1 MKTKPKRKRKFL
13 LILGLLALLAAFGV
27 WFGWLK
33 FFREEDQPPFA
44 SAEEQFKYG
53 SVGAEVNRG
62 IPYWIWVVLPRVFP
76 DLLPGPGGYQSFG
89 LVWEEGRE
97 LPSGFSKKTVGFPRV
112 ANNCAICHTGTWRAT
127 PDETPHV
134 VVGAASHTSDVQG
147 MIRFLY
153 RSAQDPRFTAD
164 VLMPQI
170 ESEVRLSVVDKLLYR
185 YVIIPA
191 AKREL
196 AAQKDAFAWMDRPH
210 IPAWGKGRDDPMNL
224 TKYFMT
230 GMPKDNTTGQADF
243 PSIWNLKV
251 RKGPG
256 LYLNWSCDTPAV
268 RSVIIDSALG
278 LGAAPGNFPNQPQ
291 DLMGRVR
298 GQLDWLNWRMKRR
311 AWFEHRMEEVDNF
324 LSELPPPKYPFPIDA
339 ALAAK
344 GQPIYN
350 QHCADCH
357 EPGRPRTNKPIPPA
371 EIGTDRERMD
381 TWIKEAADIANQRV
395 KSFGITRPDM
405 VKIEAYQSP
414 PLDGI
419 WLRAPYLHNGS
430 VPTLSD
436 LLKPVDQRPK
446 TFYRGYDVYD
456 PANVG
461 FITTGPEAEHAGW
474 RHDVTVRGDSNI
486 GHTYGVALTADE
498 KAALV
503 EFLKT
508 L

>member
-1 MKTKPKRKRKFL
+1 MRPTPKRKKKV
-13 LILGLLALLAAFGV
+13 LIALVLFALLAAFGV

-33 FFREEDQPPFA
+33 FFREIEQPPF
-44 SAEEQFKYG
+44 SDEAERFKYG
-53 SVGAEVNRG
+53 SIGAEVNRG

-76 DLLPGPGGYQSFG
+76 DLMPGPGGYKSFG
-89 LVWEEGRE
+89 LVWEEGHE
-97 LPSGFSKKTVGFPRV
+97 LPSGFSKKVVGFPRV
-112 ANNCAICHTGTWRAT
+112 ANNCATCHTGSWRAS

-134 VVGAASHTSDVQG
+134 VVGAASHTSDVQA

-153 RSAQDPRFTAD
+153 RSANDPRFTAD
-164 VLMPQI
+164 VLMPEI
-170 ESEVRLSVVDKLLYR
+170 ESEIRLSLVDSLLYR

-210 IPAWGKGRDDPMNL
+210 MPAWGKGRDDPMNL

-230 GMPKDNTTGQADF
+230 GMEKDETTGQADF
-243 PSIWNLKV
+243 PSIWNLKI

-291 DLMGRVR
+291 DLLGRIR
-298 GQLDWLNWRMKRR
+298 GQLDWMNWRLKRR
-311 AWFEHRMEEVDNF
+311 AWFENRMAEMDNF

-339 ALAAK
+339 ELAAK
-344 GQPIYN
+344 GRPLYE
-350 QHCADCH
+350 QHCAECH
-357 EPGRPRTNKPIPPA
+357 EPGRARTSKPIPLA
-371 EIGTDRERMD
+371 EIGTDRERAL
-381 TWIKEAADIANQRV
+381 TWIKEAADTANERV
-395 KSFGITRPDM
+395 KSFGIDRPDM
-405 VKIEAYQSP
+405 VKIECYQSP

-430 VPTLSD
+430 VPTLND
-436 LLKPVDQRPK
+436 LLQPVEARPAK
-446 TFYRGYDVYD
+446 FYRGYDVYD
-456 PANVG
+456 PVNVG
-461 FITTGPEAEHAGW
+461 FVTGGPDAARTGW
-474 RHDVTVRGDSNI
+474 LHDVSVRGDSNV
-486 GHTYGVALTADE
+486 GHTYGTQFAAEE

-503 EFLKT
+503 EYLKT

>member
-1 MKTKPKRKRKFL
+1 MSMTRKRKRKI
-13 LILGLLALLAAFGV
+13 LIIVGLLVLLASFGA
-27 WFGWLK
+27 WFVWLK

-44 SAEEQFKYG
+44 NAAEQFKYG
-53 SVGAEVNRG
+53 SIGAEVNRG

-112 ANNCAICHTGTWRAT
+112 ANNCAICHTGSWRTA
-127 PDETPHV
+127 PDEPPQV
-134 VVGAASHTSDVQG
+134 VVGAASHTADVQG

-153 RSAQDPRFTAD
+153 RSANDPRFNAD
-164 VLMPQI
+164 ELMPHIQ
-170 ESEVRLSVVDKLLYR
+170 SEVRLSVVDCLLYR

-196 AAQKDAFAWMDRPH
+196 AAQKEAFAWMDRSH
-210 IPAWGKGRDDPMNL
+210 MPAWGKGRDDPMNL

-230 GMPKDNTTGQADF
+230 GMAKDNTTGQADF

-278 LGAAPGNFPNQPQ
+278 LGAAPGNFPNQPE

-311 AWFEHRMEEVDNF
+311 AWFEDRMAAVDDF

-339 ALAAK
+339 TLAAK
-344 GQPIYN
+344 GRPTYD
-350 QHCADCH
+350 QHCAECH
-357 EPGRPRTNKPIPPA
+357 EPGRARTNKPIPIA

-395 KSFGITRPDM
+395 KSFGINRPDM

-414 PLDGI
+414 PLDGL

-430 VPTLSD
+430 VPNLND
-436 LLKPVDQRPK
+436 LLKPVEQRAK
-446 TFYRGYDVYD
+446 VFYRGYDVYD
-456 PANVG
+456 PAEVG
-461 FITTGPEAEHAGW
+461 FITSGPAAERAGW

-486 GHTYGVALTADE
+486 GHTYGTGLSAEE
-498 KAALV
+498 KMALV
-503 EFLKT
+503 EYLKS